1 MFEIVLEKIKSH
13 KWETTGIIVGLL
25 LFGILGL
32 NHFGTHHKE
41 DNLNINLEKKVST
54 ITEKKVPMISHV
66 KDKVSNQVTVD
77 VKGAVNH
84 PGVYSLPS
92 QSRVTDAIKRAGGL
106 SNLAD
111 SKSVNLAQKLQDE
124 TVIYVA
130 QKGEKIT
137 VVEEEKANNIAT
149 QGNSKGKINLNKA
162 DLSSLQTISGVGAKR
177 AQDIL
182 DYRDSQGGF
191 KTIDDLKNVSG
202 IGEKTLEKL
211 RQDVTIDYLSPP
223 LTFDY
228 GRSS

>member
-162 DLSSLQTISGVGAKR
+162 DLSSLQTISGVEAKR

-211 RQDVTIDYLSPP
+211 RQDVTID
-223 LTFDY
+223 
-228 GRSS
+228 

>member
-32 NHFGTHHKE
+32 NHFGTHYKE
-41 DNLNINLEKKVST
+41 DDLNINLEKKVST

-106 SNLAD
+106 SNLAIL
-111 SKSVNLAQKLQDE
+111 KPVNLAQKLQDE

-149 QGNSKGKINLNKA
+149 QGNSKGEINLNKA

-211 RQDVTIDYLSPP
+211 RQDVTID
-223 LTFDY
+223 
-228 GRSS
+228 

>member
-130 QKGEKIT
+130 KIT

-211 RQDVTIDYLSPP
+211 RQDVTID
-223 LTFDY
+223 
-228 GRSS
+228 

>member
-41 DNLNINLEKKVST
+41 DDLNINLEKKVST

-191 KTIDDLKNVSG
+191 KTIDGLKNVSG

-211 RQDVTIDYLSPP
+211 RQDVTID
-223 LTFDY
+223 
-228 GRSS
+228 

>member
-41 DNLNINLEKKVST
+41 DDLNINLEKKVST

-124 TVIYVA
+124 KVIYVA

-211 RQDVTIDYLSPP
+211 RQDVTLD
-223 LTFDY
+223 
-228 GRSS
+228 

>member
-137 VVEEEKANNIAT
+137 VVEEEKANNIAN

-211 RQDVTIDYLSPP
+211 RQDVTID
-223 LTFDY
+223 
-228 GRSS
+228 

>member
-162 DLSSLQTISGVGAKR
+162 DLSSLQTISGVGVKR

-211 RQDVTIDYLSPP
+211 RQDVTID
-223 LTFDY
+223 
-228 GRSS
+228 

>member
-202 IGEKTLEKL
+202 IGKKTLEKL
-211 RQDVTIDYLSPP
+211 RQDVTID
-223 LTFDY
+223 
-228 GRSS
+228 

>member
-149 QGNSKGKINLNKA
+149 QGNSKGKFNLNKA
-162 DLSSLQTISGVGAKR
+162 DLSSLQTISGVWAKR

-211 RQDVTIDYLSPP
+211 RQDVTID
-223 LTFDY
+223 
-228 GRSS
+228 

>member
-124 TVIYVA
+124 MVIYVA

-211 RQDVTIDYLSPP
+211 RQDVTID
-223 LTFDY
+223 
-228 GRSS
+228 

>member
-32 NHFGTHHKE
+32 NHFSTHHKE

-211 RQDVTIDYLSPP
+211 RQDVTID
-223 LTFDY
+223 
-228 GRSS
+228 

>member
-13 KWETTGIIVGLL
+13 KWETIGIIVGLL

-211 RQDVTIDYLSPP
+211 RQDVTID
-223 LTFDY
+223 
-228 GRSS
+228 

>member
-41 DNLNINLEKKVST
+41 DDLNINLEKKVST

-191 KTIDDLKNVSG
+191 KTIDGLKNVSG

-211 RQDVTIDYLSPP
+211 RQDVTLD
-223 LTFDY
+223 
-228 GRSS
+228 

>member
-32 NHFGTHHKE
+32 KHFGTHHKE

-211 RQDVTIDYLSPP
+211 RQDVTID
-223 LTFDY
+223 
-228 GRSS
+228 

>member
-54 ITEKKVPMISHV
+54 ITEKKVPMISYV

-211 RQDVTIDYLSPP
+211 RQDVTID
-223 LTFDY
+223 
-228 GRSS
+228 

>member
-1 MFEIVLEKIKSH
+1 MVLEKIKSH

-41 DNLNINLEKKVST
+41 DDLNINLEKKVST

-202 IGEKTLEKL
+202 IGKKTLEKL
-211 RQDVTIDYLSPP
+211 RQDVTLD
-223 LTFDY
+223 
-228 GRSS
+228 

>member
-41 DNLNINLEKKVST
+41 DDLNINLEKKVST

-124 TVIYVA
+124 TFIYVA

-149 QGNSKGKINLNKA
+149 QGNSKGKNNLNKA

-211 RQDVTIDYLSPP
+211 RQDVTID
-223 LTFDY
+223 
-228 GRSS
+228 

>member
-41 DNLNINLEKKVST
+41 DDLNINLEKKVST
-54 ITEKKVPMISHV
+54 ITEKKVLMISHV

-211 RQDVTIDYLSPP
+211 RQDVTLD
-223 LTFDY
+223 
-228 GRSS
+228 

>member
-84 PGVYSLPS
+84 PDVYSLPS

-211 RQDVTIDYLSPP
+211 RQDVTID
-223 LTFDY
+223 
-228 GRSS
+228 

>member
-1 MFEIVLEKIKSH
+1 
-13 KWETTGIIVGLL
+13 GLL

-211 RQDVTIDYLSPP
+211 RQDVTID
-223 LTFDY
+223 
-228 GRSS
+228 

>member
-1 MFEIVLEKIKSH
+1 H

-41 DNLNINLEKKVST
+41 DDLNINLEKKVST

-92 QSRVTDAIKRAGGL
+92 QSRVTDVIKRAGGL

-211 RQDVTIDYLSPP
+211 RQDVTLD
-223 LTFDY
+223 
-228 GRSS
+228 

>member
-66 KDKVSNQVTVD
+66 KDKVYNQVTVD

-211 RQDVTIDYLSPP
+211 RQDVTID
-223 LTFDY
+223 
-228 GRSS
+228 

>member
-1 MFEIVLEKIKSH
+1 M
-13 KWETTGIIVGLL
+13 
-25 LFGILGL
+25 
-32 NHFGTHHKE
+32 
-41 DNLNINLEKKVST
+41 
-54 ITEKKVPMISHV
+54 
-66 KDKVSNQVTVD
+66 
-77 VKGAVNH
+77 
-84 PGVYSLPS
+84 PS

-211 RQDVTIDYLSPP
+211 RQDVTID
-223 LTFDY
+223 
-228 GRSS
+228 

>member
-25 LFGILGL
+25 SFGILGL

-211 RQDVTIDYLSPP
+211 RQDVTID
-223 LTFDY
+223 
-228 GRSS
+228 

>member
-191 KTIDDLKNVSG
+191 KTIADLKNVSG

-211 RQDVTIDYLSPP
+211 RQDVTID
-223 LTFDY
+223 
-228 GRSS
+228 

>member
-84 PGVYSLPS
+84 PGVYNLPS

-211 RQDVTIDYLSPP
+211 RQDVTID
-223 LTFDY
+223 
-228 GRSS
+228 

>member
-92 QSRVTDAIKRAGGL
+92 QSRVTDAIKRAGRL

-211 RQDVTIDYLSPP
+211 RQDVTID
-223 LTFDY
+223 
-228 GRSS
+228 

>member
-1 MFEIVLEKIKSH
+1 
-13 KWETTGIIVGLL
+13 LL

-41 DNLNINLEKKVST
+41 DDLNINLEKKVST

-211 RQDVTIDYLSPP
+211 RQDVTLD
-223 LTFDY
+223 
-228 GRSS
+228 

>member
-191 KTIDDLKNVSG
+191 KTIDDFKNVSG

-211 RQDVTIDYLSPP
+211 RQDVTID
-223 LTFDY
+223 
-228 GRSS
+228 

>member
-41 DNLNINLEKKVST
+41 DDLNINLEKKVST

-202 IGEKTLEKL
+202 IGEKTPEKL
-211 RQDVTIDYLSPP
+211 RQDVTLD
-223 LTFDY
+223 
-228 GRSS
+228 

>member
-92 QSRVTDAIKRAGGL
+92 QSRVTDVIKRAGGL

-211 RQDVTIDYLSPP
+211 RQDVTID
-223 LTFDY
+223 
-228 GRSS
+228 

>member
-25 LFGILGL
+25 LLGILGL
-32 NHFGTHHKE
+32 NHFGTHYK
-41 DNLNINLEKKVST
+41 DDDLNINLEKKVST

-124 TVIYVA
+124 TVVYVA

-211 RQDVTIDYLSPP
+211 RQDVTID
-223 LTFDY
+223 
-228 GRSS
+228 

>member
-32 NHFGTHHKE
+32 NHFGTHYKE
-41 DNLNINLEKKVST
+41 DDLNINLEKKVST

-130 QKGEKIT
+130 QKSEKIT

-211 RQDVTIDYLSPP
+211 RQDVTID
-223 LTFDY
+223 
-228 GRSS
+228 

>member
-106 SNLAD
+106 SKLAD

-211 RQDVTIDYLSPP
+211 RQDVTID
-223 LTFDY
+223 
-228 GRSS
+228 

>member
-25 LFGILGL
+25 LFGVLGL
-32 NHFGTHHKE
+32 NHFGTHYK
-41 DNLNINLEKKVST
+41 DDDLNINLEKKVST

-124 TVIYVA
+124 TVVYVA

-137 VVEEEKANNIAT
+137 VVEEEKENNIAT

-211 RQDVTIDYLSPP
+211 RQDVTID
-223 LTFDY
+223 
-228 GRSS
+228 

>member
-182 DYRDSQGGF
+182 DYRDSQDGF

-211 RQDVTIDYLSPP
+211 RQDVTID
-223 LTFDY
+223 
-228 GRSS
+228 

>member
-41 DNLNINLEKKVST
+41 DDLNINLEKKVST
-54 ITEKKVPMISHV
+54 ITEKQVPMISHV

-211 RQDVTIDYLSPP
+211 RQDVTID
-223 LTFDY
+223 
-228 GRSS
+228 

>member
-32 NHFGTHHKE
+32 NHFGTHYK
-41 DNLNINLEKKVST
+41 DDDLNINLEKKVST

-124 TVIYVA
+124 TVVYVA

-137 VVEEEKANNIAT
+137 VVEEKKENNIAT

-211 RQDVTIDYLSPP
+211 RQDVTID
-223 LTFDY
+223 
-228 GRSS
+228 

>member
-162 DLSSLQTISGVGAKR
+162 DLSSLQTISGVGAKG

-211 RQDVTIDYLSPP
+211 RQDVTID
-223 LTFDY
+223 
-228 GRSS
+228 

>member
-41 DNLNINLEKKVST
+41 DDLNINLEKKVST

-124 TVIYVA
+124 TVVYVA

-137 VVEEEKANNIAT
+137 VVEEEKENNIAT

-211 RQDVTIDYLSPP
+211 RQDVTID
-223 LTFDY
+223 
-228 GRSS
+228 